1 MWLCLVI
8 AKREK
13 EVEERERKKKG
24 VSGKQYDGGE
34 GEVGYAIRWN
44 GHVREELERGRETA
58 IMRKLAARCRA
69 NPEEGFICS
78 FLISISLYDFD
89 RKNITN
95 WDTNTKLRRRVLGI
109 LLSSPFHVALAQQ
122 TVGRVARPKESKVKL
137 VSHVGLKSALFKP
150 KIWWSMRTRQ
160 RIHFLATIP
169 DRILLPEVVSR
180 VCNKPA

>member
-1 MWLCLVI
+1 MFGDS
-8 AKREK
+8 
-13 EVEERERKKKG
+13 EEGEGGRRKRERKKKE

-44 GHVREELERGRETA
+44 GHGREELERGRETA
-58 IMRKLAARCRA
+58 ITRNLAARCRA

-95 WDTNTKLRRRVLGI
+95 WDTNTKPRRRVFGF

-122 TVGRVARPKESKVKL
+122 TVGKVARPKESKVKP
-137 VSHVGLKSALFKP
+137 VSHVGLKSAPFKP
-150 KIWWSMRTRQ
+150 KIWCDHQARQ
-160 RIHFLATIP
+160 RFHFLATRP
-169 DRILLPEVVSR
+169 DSAAGSRLSR
-180 VCNKPA
+180 VQ